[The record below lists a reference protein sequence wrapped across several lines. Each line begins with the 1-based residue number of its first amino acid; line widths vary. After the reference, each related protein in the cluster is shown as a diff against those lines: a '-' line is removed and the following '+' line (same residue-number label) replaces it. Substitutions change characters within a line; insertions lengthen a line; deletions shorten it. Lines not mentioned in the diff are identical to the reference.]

1 MMLRRKRIS
10 RGMEGGGAACGIL
23 RVDERPSDARAW
35 FRLAASSR
43 RPAAPLS
50 GDSPRGIFR
59 GWAASLS
66 DSSGMNGLLG
76 EFDI

>member
-1 MMLRRKRIS
+1 MS
-10 RGMEGGGAACGIL
+10 RGREGGGAACGIL
-23 RVDERPSDARAW
+23 RVDERLSDARAW

-66 DSSGMNGLLG
+66 DSSGTNGLLG